1 MRNLYISDLH
11 IFHNNII
18 YFDDRPFK
26 DTDEMT
32 NEIIKRWNNAVEP
45 CDHVYVL
52 GDMFWQNSVGA
63 IEVLNKLK
71 GNIHLIKGNHDHINS
86 SKYKKKFAEI
96 TDYKKMSDIVNLSSR
111 PVVLSHYYM
120 PFYDTHYRNGIL
132 LHGHSHMTPES
143 YDEREITQAL
153 IAKGYPM
160 EVYNV
165 GCMYPYMDYTPRTLD
180 EIVAGY
186 KELTTKLNV
195 TF

>member
-86 SKYKKKFAEI
+86 STYKKKFAEI

-153 IAKGYPM
+153 VAKGYPM

>member
-1 MRNLYISDLH
+1 MKNLYISDLH

-86 SKYKKKFAEI
+86 STYKKKFAEI

-132 LHGHSHMTPES
+132 LHGHSHITPES

-153 IAKGYPM
+153 VAKGYPM

>member
-52 GDMFWQNSVGA
+52 GDMFWKNSVGA

-86 SKYKKKFAEI
+86 STYKKKFAEI

-120 PFYDTHYRNGIL
+120 PFYDTHYCDGIL

>member
-26 DTDEMT
+26 DADEMT

-86 SKYKKKFAEI
+86 STYKKKFAEI
-96 TDYKKMSDIVNLSSR
+96 TDYKEMSDIVNLSSR

-120 PFYDTHYRNGIL
+120 PFYDTHYYGGIL

-143 YDEREITQAL
+143 YDERWITKEL
-153 IAKGYPM
+153 KEKDYPM

-186 KELTTKLNV
+186 NKWSENRLIY
-195 TF
+195 

>member
-11 IFHNNII
+11 IFHNNVL
-18 YFDDRPFK
+18 YFDDRPFG
-26 DTDEMT
+26 DMDEMIH
-32 NEIIKRWNNAVEP
+32 EIIKRWNNAVEP

-86 SKYKKKFAEI
+86 STYKKKFAEI

-153 IAKGYPM
+153 VAKGYPM

>member
-1 MRNLYISDLH
+1 MKNLYISDLH
-11 IFHNNII
+11 IFHNNILL
-18 YFDDRPFK
+18 FDDRPFK
-26 DTDEMT
+26 NVDEMT
-32 NEIIKRWNNAVEP
+32 EEIVKRWNSAVDS

-52 GDMFWQNSVGA
+52 GDMFWRNSEGA
-63 IEVLNKLK
+63 IKVLNRLK
-71 GNIHLIKGNHDHINS
+71 GNIHLIKGNHDHITS
-86 SKYKKKFAEI
+86 AQYKKRFVEI
-96 TDYKKMSDIVNLSSR
+96 TNYKKLNDVVGLIDR
-111 PVVLSHYYM
+111 PVILSHYYM
-120 PFYDTHYRNGIL
+120 PFYDTHYYGGIL

-153 IAKGYPM
+153 VAKGYPM

-186 KELTTKLNV
+186 KELKTKFDV

>member
-1 MRNLYISDLH
+1 MLY
-11 IFHNNII
+11 
-18 YFDDRPFK
+18 
-26 DTDEMT
+26 
-32 NEIIKRWNNAVEP
+32 
-45 CDHVYVL
+45 
-52 GDMFWQNSVGA
+52 
-63 IEVLNKLK
+63 
-71 GNIHLIKGNHDHINS
+71 
-86 SKYKKKFAEI
+86 
-96 TDYKKMSDIVNLSSR
+96 DYKKMSDIVNLSSR

-153 IAKGYPM
+153 VAKGYPM

-186 KELTTKLNV
+186 KELTNKLNV

>member
-86 SKYKKKFAEI
+86 STYKKKFAEI

-120 PFYDTHYRNGIL
+120 QFYDTHYCDGIL

-143 YDEREITQAL
+143 YDERCITKEL
-153 IAKGYPM
+153 KEKDYPM

-180 EIVAGY
+180 EIVEGY
-186 KELTTKLNV
+186 NKWSENRLIY
-195 TF
+195 